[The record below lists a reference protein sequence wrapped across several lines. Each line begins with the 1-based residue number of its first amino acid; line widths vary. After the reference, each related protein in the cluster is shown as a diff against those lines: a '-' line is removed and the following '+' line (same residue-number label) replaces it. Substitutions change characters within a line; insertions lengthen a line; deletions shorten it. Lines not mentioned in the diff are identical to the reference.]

1 VVIQP
6 LAAFTLNQTDL
17 TVALTN
23 TSKQGFGNLT
33 YLWDFGDSSSSTVE
47 NPSHTYNTAGTYTI
61 TLVTTDSIGNE
72 VTANQVITVSSPI
85 ITATASTT
93 TTDNGSSGG
102 SLGWLTILM
111 LSLFGFLRKRV

>member
-1 VVIQP
+1 M
-6 LAAFTLNQTDL
+6 
-17 TVALTN
+17 
-23 TSKQGFGNLT
+23 SKQGFGNLT

-47 NPSHTYNTAGTYTI
+47 NPSHTYSTAGTYTI

-85 ITATASTT
+85 ITATTSTT